1 MGRREKRW
9 PWWKR
14 SALLDKLKRTN
25 TMGTQAMNG
34 LNQITEQ
41 PMLKDLVM
49 PKAKRTMNRLS
60 ATQSFKLYDWLK
72 NNAESLQKQSLNRTQ
87 IAGIATAALGFPVVN
102 SMIVTAE
109 RAIEIRVTPETT
121 SNPVNVMSLQR
132 KIEELT
138 KRIETLEQIVKE
150 FV

>member
-1 MGRREKRW
+1 
-9 PWWKR
+9 
-14 SALLDKLKRTN
+14 
-25 TMGTQAMNG
+25 MGTQAMNG

-49 PKAKRTMNRLS
+49 PKAKRTTNRLS
-60 ATQSFKLYDWLK
+60 AAQSFKLYDWLK
-72 NNAESLQKQSLNRTQ
+72 TNAESLQKQSLNRTQ
-87 IAGIATAALGFPVVN
+87 IAVKATTALGFSVVN

-109 RAIEIRVTPETT
+109 KAIEIRVTPETAP
-121 SNPVNVMSLQR
+121 NPVNVLLLHR
-132 KIEELT
+132 KIDELT